1 MFACASVLVKELL
14 WTDCRMN
21 ITKTLETIKDQTNLS
36 QIVAVCLFQEENGE
50 TSAVFVLE
58 DNETTRNMWNN
69 SFKLLY
75 KVTVGNNHLNTTMTI
90 ENKGNCLIN

>member
-1 MFACASVLVKELL
+1 MFACASVLVKEL
-14 WTDCRMN
+14 R
-21 ITKTLETIKDQTNLS
+21 TLDRLQNELPLKLSKDQTNLS

-75 KVTVGNNHLNTTMTI
+75 KVTVGNNLLNTTMTI
-90 ENKGNCLIN
+90 ENKGNV